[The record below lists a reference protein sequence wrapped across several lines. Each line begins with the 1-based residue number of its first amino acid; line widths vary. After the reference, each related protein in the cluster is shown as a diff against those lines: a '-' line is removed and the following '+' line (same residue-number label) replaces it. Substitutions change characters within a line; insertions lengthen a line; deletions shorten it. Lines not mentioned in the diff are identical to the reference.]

1 MASLASPVMVEKSKR
16 YRVGDQPRDA
26 VEREWEIFTRTEES
40 DPLQHVGSVSAPTA
54 EVAHTQ
60 ATKLFG
66 WYATDIWL
74 CPASDVR
81 RYSTYT
87 LDEQAD
93 SVNFGVD
100 SEERSHEA

>member
-1 MASLASPVMVEKSKR
+1 MVEKSKQ

-26 VEREWEIFTRTEES
+26 VEQEWEIFIRNEKT
-40 DPLQHVGSVSAPTA
+40 DPLRHTGSISAPTA
-54 EVAHTQ
+54 DVAHIQ
-60 ATKLFG
+60 ATKLFR

-93 SVNFGVD
+93 SVSPD
-100 SEERSHEA
+100 EEGEKRSHEA

>member
-1 MASLASPVMVEKSKR
+1 MVEKSKR

-26 VEREWEIFTRTEES
+26 VEQEWEMFIRDDS
-40 DPLQHVGSVSAPTA
+40 GDPLQHAGSISAPTA
-54 EVAHTQ
+54 DVAHIQ

-81 RYSTYT
+81 RYSTHT

-93 SVNFGVD
+93 SVNLDID

>member
-1 MASLASPVMVEKSKR
+1 MVEKTNR

-26 VEREWEIFTRTEES
+26 VEQEWEIFIRDDTD
-40 DPLQHVGSVSAPTA
+40 DPLQHAGSISAPTA
-54 EVAHTQ
+54 DVAHIQ

-81 RYSTYT
+81 RYSTHT

-93 SVNFGVD
+93 SVSSDID